1 MYGYFLLGQRDVD
14 VDDSI
19 YKYCRIKK
27 IRAPPPFF
35 VIRIKKK
42 DRRTIENQFLL
53 LFIFDINVSSVTIE

>member
-35 VIRIKKK
+35 VIRI
-42 DRRTIENQFLL
+42 
-53 LFIFDINVSSVTIE
+53 